1 MSTSLARQRLQ
12 ADLILLFVAA
22 VWGSGFV
29 AQRVAGQV
37 LGAFIFNGGRFLL
50 GSLLLLVLVR
60 FRLRIERRMLPW
72 TALAGML
79 LFGAAALQQ
88 VGLKTTTAGNAGF
101 LTTLYVIIVPLY
113 MLVLFRKRLGWR
125 VWTAAGLAVLGAFL
139 LSGAG
144 RVQLSGGDALEIA
157 GAFLWAAH
165 VMLVGWVVQR
175 TDPTHFSI
183 GQFFVCGVLNLAV
196 GLAFEV
202 DTLARLPDVFWTVLY
217 GAVFPVTIGYTLQA
231 VGQRH
236 APPTDAA
243 ILLSLESVFAGLFGW
258 LLLAEQY
265 SPVQIVGAG
274 LILAAALLAQFSP
287 AEETIT
293 TEAQSAQRR
302 EGLSTDEEDDDG

>member
-1 MSTSLARQRLQ
+1 MGTSSSRQRVQ
-12 ADLILLFVAA
+12 SDLILLFVAA

-29 AQRVAGQV
+29 AQRVAGQA

-50 GSLLLLVLVR
+50 GSLLLLALVR
-60 FRLRIERRMLPW
+60 FRLRLDRRMLPW
-72 TALAGML
+72 TVLAGLL

-113 MLVLFRKRLGWR
+113 LLVLFGRRQGWR
-125 VWTAAGLAVLGAFL
+125 VWLAAGLAVAGAFL

-144 RVQLSGGDALEIA
+144 ALRLSGGDALEIA

-165 VMLVGWVVQR
+165 VLLVGWVVQR
-175 TDPTHFSI
+175 VDPAHFSI
-183 GQFFVCGVLNLAV
+183 GQFFVCGALNLLV
-196 GLAFEV
+196 GLVFEV

-258 LLLAEQY
+258 LFLSEQY
-265 SPVQIVGAG
+265 TPVQMLGAG

-293 TEAQSAQRR
+293 TEGTTTETQRR
-302 EGLSTDEEDDDG
+302 KDSPMD